1 MKNQSVLNEEVFLPS
16 RGIIYP
22 KEYNV
27 PQSLIVSPFKTK
39 DLKGLFGSNSASAIN
54 TLIKNC
60 IVGDFA
66 MDCRDLHVED
76 RTALFTRI
84 RAITLG
90 SNYSTTRECSNCKK
104 QFDVEW
110 DLNDIECSYLDV
122 DEYPIPITL
131 PECNKRIHVGVV
143 IPSELREAQDLIE
156 RRKNRSTQQNENKE
170 DDVDDESELLFYYFA
185 SMIKRIDGVIPSLQS
200 KIEFILDCSPEDYGY
215 LQFIDKNLT
224 FGINN
229 KKIVKCPRCKT
240 EHTIVFSPTEQFFRS
255 THGLPSGIRISKGI
269 LGRDPTKTV

>member
-1 MKNQSVLNEEVFLPS
+1 MSNQSVLNEEVFLPS

-39 DLKGLFGSNSASAIN
+39 DLKGLFGSNSSSAIN

-60 IVGDFA
+60 IVGDFS
-66 MDCRDLHVED
+66 MDCKDLHIED

-90 SNYSTTRECSNCKK
+90 SEYKTTRECTSCKK
-104 QFDVEW
+104 QFDVKW
-110 DLNDIECSYLDV
+110 DLNNIECSYLDV
-122 DEYPIPITL
+122 DDYPIPITL
-131 PECNKRIHVGVV
+131 PDSGKNICIGVV
-143 IPSELREAQDLIE
+143 IPQEIREAQDLVD
-156 RRKNRSTQQNENKE
+156 RRKEQITDLDE
-170 DDVDDESELLFYYFA
+170 DAELMFYYFA
-185 SMIKRIDGVIPSLQS
+185 SMIKRIDGLIPSLQS

-215 LQFIDKNLT
+215 LQFLDKNIS

-229 KKIVKCPRCKT
+229 KMTVKCPHCKT
-240 EHTIVFSPTEQFFRS
+240 EHVVVFSPTEQFFRNS
-255 THGLPSGIRISKGI
+255 HGLPSGIRISKGI
-269 LGRDPTKTV
+269 LGRNPNKTV